1 MLDKEF
7 ITKDE
12 IVYASVSGAI
22 GQYAKYCDY
31 VLKFLNLN
39 KDSSK

>member
-12 IVYASVSGAI
+12 IVYTSVSDAI

-31 VLKFLNLN
+31 VLKFFN